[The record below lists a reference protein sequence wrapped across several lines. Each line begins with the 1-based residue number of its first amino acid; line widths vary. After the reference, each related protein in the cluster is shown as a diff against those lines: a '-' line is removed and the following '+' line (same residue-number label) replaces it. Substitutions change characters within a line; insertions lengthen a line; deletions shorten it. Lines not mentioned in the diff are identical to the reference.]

1 MLVFLMTRKL
11 TWRES
16 DRMADATTKGI
27 VRWVIQSDRRLVS
40 LRCFK
45 HAQFLG
51 ASDISRSTGRSIQ
64 NSSTAL
70 SELERKKVV
79 ELLEP
84 GRRTWKKYC
93 LTGTGKAVLEFVE
106 RELSTGMFERLA
118 DEFSFRYVRDAFRL
132 IVTEPII
139 VTRGMGLRDVVDKVL
154 EDPRTRS
161 AYVVDSKHRVIGMI
175 ALKEMLEA
183 IEGSLS
189 LFENVRPPARLRQ
202 RRKVMPFSV
211 EAHMFKPV
219 TVMEDDRIIDALEKM
234 IEHGQEDL
242 PVVDENGVLIGELNG
257 FEILLLG
264 SEVMRRQ
271 ERRMETG
278 P

>member
-1 MLVFLMTRKL
+1 MVDSGVRL
-11 TWRES
+11 T
-16 DRMADATTKGI
+16 A
-27 VRWVIQSDRRLVS
+27 RWVIQSDRRLVS

-45 HAQFLG
+45 HSQFRG
-51 ASDISRSTGRSIQ
+51 ASEIAQATGRSVQ
-64 NSSTAL
+64 NASTAL
-70 SELERKKVV
+70 SELEKRKVV
-79 ELLEP
+79 EQLEP
-84 GRRTWKKYC
+84 GRRTWKKYR
-93 LTGTGKAVLEFVE
+93 LTETGKAVLECVE
-106 RELSTGMFERLA
+106 RELSTGMFEKLA
-118 DEFSFRYVRDAFRL
+118 DELSFRYVRDAFRL
-132 IVTEPII
+132 VVTEPII
-139 VTRGMGLRDVVDKVL
+139 VTREMGLREVVDRVL

-161 AYVVDSKHRVIGMI
+161 AYVVDSRHKVVGMI

-189 LFENVRPPARLRQ
+189 LFEKTPSPRRAKQ
-202 RRKVMPFSV
+202 RRKAIPFSV

-219 TVMEDDRIIDALEKM
+219 TVSADDRLIDALEKM

-242 PVVDENGVLIGELNG
+242 PVVDEDGVLVGELNG

-271 ERRMETG
+271 ERAAG

>member
-1 MLVFLMTRKL
+1 LPVFLMARKQ

-16 DRMADATTKGI
+16 DRMVGSTTKNL
-27 VRWVIQSDRRLVS
+27 VKWVIQSDRRLVT

-51 ASDISRSTGRSIQ
+51 ASDISQSTGRSIQ

-70 SELERKKVV
+70 SELERMRVA
-79 ELLEP
+79 EQLEP
-84 GRRTWKKYC
+84 GRRTWKKYR
-93 LTGTGKAVLEFVE
+93 LTDTGKVVLEYVE

-139 VTRGMGLRDVVDKVL
+139 VTKGMGLRDVVEKVL

-161 AYVVDSKHRVIGMI
+161 AYVVDSKHRVVGMI

-202 RRKVMPFSV
+202 RRKLTPFSV

-271 ERRMETG
+271 ERDLETG
-278 P
+278 T

>member
-1 MLVFLMTRKL
+1 LPVFLMARKQ

-16 DRMADATTKGI
+16 DRMVGSTTKNL
-27 VRWVIQSDRRLVS
+27 VKWVIQSDRRLVT

-51 ASDISRSTGRSIQ
+51 ASDISQSTGRSIQ

-70 SELERKKVV
+70 SELEKVRV
-79 ELLEP
+79 AEQLEP
-84 GRRTWKKYC
+84 GRRTWKKYR
-93 LTGTGKAVLEFVE
+93 LTDTGKVVLEYVE

-139 VTRGMGLRDVVDKVL
+139 VTKGMGLRDVVEKVL

-161 AYVVDSKHRVIGMI
+161 AYVVDSKHRVVGMI

-202 RRKVMPFSV
+202 RRKLTPFSV

-271 ERRMETG
+271 ERDLETG
-278 P
+278 A

>member
-1 MLVFLMTRKL
+1 MPAVLMASKRA
-11 TWRES
+11 WRECG
-16 DRMADATTKGI
+16 RMTKQPATKL

-45 HAQFLG
+45 HARFQG
-51 ASDISRSTGRSIQ
+51 ASDIAQATGRSVQ
-64 NSSTAL
+64 NASTAL
-70 SELERKKVV
+70 AELERKGVV
-79 ELLEP
+79 EQLEP
-84 GRRTWKKYC
+84 GRRTWKKFQ
-93 LTGTGKAVLEFVE
+93 LTEDGKAVLERVE
-106 RELSTGMFERLA
+106 RELSTGLFEMLA
-118 DEFSFRYVRDAFRL
+118 DEFSFKYVRDAFRL

-139 VTRGMGLRDVVDKVL
+139 VTKGMGLREVVEKVL

-161 AYVVDSKHRVIGMI
+161 AYVVDGRHRVVGMI
-175 ALKEMLEA
+175 ALREMLGA

-189 LFENVRPPARLRQ
+189 ITERARAPAKARP
-202 RRKVMPFSV
+202 RRKVLPFSV

-219 TVMEDDRIIDALEKM
+219 TVSADDRLIDALEKM

-242 PVVDENGVLIGELNG
+242 PVVDEDGVLVGELNG

-271 ERRMETG
+271 ERAAG

>member
-1 MLVFLMTRKL
+1 MPVFLMARKQ

-16 DRMADATTKGI
+16 DRMVGSTTKNL
-27 VRWVIQSDRRLVS
+27 VKWVIQSDRRLVT

-51 ASDISRSTGRSIQ
+51 ASDISQSTGRSIQ

-70 SELERKKVV
+70 SELEKVRV
-79 ELLEP
+79 AEQLEP
-84 GRRTWKKYC
+84 GRRTWKKYR
-93 LTGTGKAVLEFVE
+93 LTDTGKVVLEYVE

-139 VTRGMGLRDVVDKVL
+139 VTKGMGLRDVVEKVL

-161 AYVVDSKHRVIGMI
+161 AYVVDSKHRVVGMI

-202 RRKVMPFSV
+202 RRKLTPFSV

-271 ERRMETG
+271 ERDLETG
-278 P
+278 A

>member
-1 MLVFLMTRKL
+1 MPETRS
-11 TWRES
+11 R
-16 DRMADATTKGI
+16 DAA
-27 VRWVIQSDRRLVS
+27 RWVIQSDRRLVS

-45 HAQFLG
+45 HEQFLG
-51 ASDISRSTGRSIQ
+51 ASDIAQTTGRSVQ
-64 NSSTAL
+64 NASTAL
-70 SELERKKVV
+70 IELEKKGVV
-79 ELLEP
+79 EQLEP
-84 GRRTWKKYC
+84 SRRTWKKYR
-93 LTGTGKAVLEFVE
+93 LTETGRDVLGHVE

-139 VTRGMGLRDVVDKVL
+139 VTKGMGLREVVERVL
-154 EDPRTRS
+154 ADPRTRS
-161 AYVVDSKHRVIGMI
+161 AYVVDSKNRVIGMI

-189 LFENVRPPARLRQ
+189 LFERVRPPARLKP
-202 RRKVMPFSV
+202 RRKSIPFSV
-211 EAHMFKPV
+211 EEHMFTPV
-219 TVMEDDRIIDALEKM
+219 TVTEDDRLIDALGKM

-242 PVVDENGVLIGELNG
+242 PVVDDGGILIGELNG

-271 ERRMETG
+271 ERDLESG
-278 P
+278 Q